1 MIVDVHNHYLPEKI
15 ARAYGAEPGKPV
27 TVMEN
32 GVPKRM
38 VSDREYIVEERLR
51 AMDKAG
57 ISIQLMSVPV
67 GWNAPP
73 DECRYVNDCL
83 AETQTHYHDRLRG
96 LASIPIGHDE
106 GKIIS
111 ELHRAV
117 DQLRLKGIAIAAQP
131 GGLYLDDRKL
141 WPIYK
146 EIEKMKLGVFIH
158 PSPLPQGFKA
168 VEGYDFLRV
177 IGREFDLVTAVCR
190 VIYGKVIDTFPD
202 LKLVFSHFGGGLA
215 ILVERVDPKYK
226 PWYKM
231 RQLPRDFEEYLGKL
245 FFDTAGFAGGMR
257 AFRAGLEVLGADHLL
272 FGSDY
277 PQDFIE
283 GEQIKTYVDHLK
295 AYLAPEPYKKIMGGN
310 AQEIFQLGN
319 GT

>member
-1 MIVDVHNHYLPEKI
+1 MIIIDVHNHYLPEKI

-38 VSDREYIVEERLR
+38 VSDREYIIDERLR

-57 ISIQLMSVPV
+57 ISIQLLSVPV

-83 AETQTHYHDRLRG
+83 SDTQALYPQRLKG
-96 LASIPIGHDE
+96 LASIPIGHAE
-106 GKIIS
+106 TEVIS
-111 ELHRAV
+111 EIHRAIG
-117 DQLRLKGIAIAAQP
+117 QLRLKGISISAQP
-131 GGLYLDDRKL
+131 GGLYLDDQRL

-146 EIEKMKLGVFIH
+146 EIEKMKAGVFIH
-158 PSPLPQGFKA
+158 PSPLPPGFKA
-168 VEGYDFLRV
+168 LEGYDFLRV

-190 VIYGKVIDTFPD
+190 VIYGKVLDTFPD

-215 ILVERVDPKYK
+215 NLLERVDPKYK
-226 PWYKM
+226 PWYKL
-231 RQLPRDFEEYLGKL
+231 RQLPRDFGEYLERL
-245 FFDTAGFAGGMR
+245 YFDTAGFAGGMR
-257 AFRAGLEVLGADHLL
+257 AFRAGFEVFGADHLL

-283 GEQIKTYVDHLK
+283 GEQIKTYVDNVNS
-295 AYLAPEPYKKIMGGN
+295 YLSSDDNRKIMGEN
-310 AQEIFQLGN
+310 AIRIFQLE
-319 GT
+319 